1 MSDWQYQIR
10 RILIQ
15 TPITDIQTNLF
26 DPAFTGMTRSGLDE
40 LLTVPEL
47 VGQTIRTQRFDPTEF
62 ARAAKDVQ
70 AATVWKTLFVDQTPM
85 SDATRAVL
93 TTLQSFGLDINER
106 NMDLLR
112 AKFPR
117 EAWEQ
122 VLGTAGV
129 GRLVMTNDPFDD
141 KERAAWQSQPVRD
154 VRFFAALLL
163 DTMVHGWKDNFQRL
177 KPWGYQ
183 VSANLTTSH
192 DEIMRFLDIWMD
204 RTNPI
209 YVSISLPALQIQEAA
224 QMLRNVVLAI
234 CLRRSVA
241 VQCTVK
247 PGGLADL
254 AVLCQEYPGL
264 RFLARVESF
273 DEEASLALLGS
284 RFPNLLI
291 YGWPRPG
298 NTALTLARVQ
308 SQGLTFVPQPSGA
321 RVLEELISRWTLF
334 KPVAVELLASH
345 YASLEEMGYGVDPD
359 LIEKDLRDLLGQR
372 FWTFLGRE

>member
-1 MSDWQYQIR
+1 MGDWQYQIR

-26 DPAFTGMTRSGLDE
+26 DPAFTGLTRSGLDE

-47 VGQTIRTQRFDPTEF
+47 VGQTLRTQRFDPVQF
-62 ARAAKDVQ
+62 SQADKSVQ
-70 AATVWKTLFVDQTPM
+70 AATVWKTLFIDQTPI
-85 SDATRAVL
+85 SDATRSVL

-106 NMDLLR
+106 NMDVLR

-141 KERAAWQSQPVRD
+141 KERAAWQAQPVRD
-154 VRFFAALLL
+154 VRFFSGLQL

-192 DEIMRFLDIWMD
+192 EEIMRFLDIWMD

-209 YVSISLPALQIQEAA
+209 YVSITLPALQGESG
-224 QMLRNVVLAI
+224 QMLRNVVLATCQKRAI
-234 CLRRSVA
+234 A
-241 VQCTVK
+241 VQCTVQ
-247 PGGLADL
+247 PGGLGEL
-254 AVLCQEYPGL
+254 ATLCQDYPGL

-284 RFPNLLI
+284 RFSNLLI

-298 NTALTLARVQ
+298 NTALTLTRVQ

-334 KPVAVELLASH
+334 KPVAVEMLAAH
-345 YASLEEMGYGVDPD
+345 YSSLEEMGYSVDPD
-359 LIEKDLRDLLGQR
+359 LIEKDLKDLLGQR

>member
-15 TPITDIQTNLF
+15 TPITDILTNLF
-26 DPAFTGMTRSGLDE
+26 DPAFTGLTRSGLDE

-47 VGQTIRTQRFDPTEF
+47 VGQTIRTQRFDPAEF
-62 ARAAKDVQ
+62 ARADKAVQ
-70 AATVWKTLFVDQTPM
+70 AATVWKTLFVDQTPV
-85 SDATRAVL
+85 SDATRSVL

-106 NMDLLR
+106 NMDVLR
-112 AKFPR
+112 SKFPR

-129 GRLVMTNDPFDD
+129 ARLVMTNDPFDD
-141 KERAAWQSQPVRD
+141 KERAAWQAQPIRD
-154 VRFFAALLL
+154 VRFFAGLQL
-163 DTMVHGWKDNFQRL
+163 DTMVHGWKENFQRL

-183 VSANLTTSH
+183 VSANITTSN
-192 DEIMRFLDIWMD
+192 DEIVRFLDIWMD

-209 YVSISLPALQIQEAA
+209 YVSITLPVLQQPEAA
-224 QMLRNVVLAI
+224 QMLRNVVLAM
-234 CLRRSVA
+234 CVRRAVA

-247 PGGLADL
+247 PGGLNDL
-254 AVLCQEYPGL
+254 ATLCQEYPGL

-298 NTALTLARVQ
+298 NHALTLSRVQ

-334 KPVAVELLASH
+334 KPVAVDLLASH
-345 YASLEEMGYGVDPD
+345 YASLEDMGYRVDPD